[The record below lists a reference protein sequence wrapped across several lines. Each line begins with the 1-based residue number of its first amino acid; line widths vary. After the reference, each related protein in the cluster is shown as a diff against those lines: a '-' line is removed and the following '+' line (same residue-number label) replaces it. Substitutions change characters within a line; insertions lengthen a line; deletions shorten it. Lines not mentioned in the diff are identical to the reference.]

1 MMVYTQHETQIPSS
15 GNLQHMIFED
25 TSQKRWK
32 ISVTAFIALAVAG
45 FALLATLVAT
55 IIVNPPL
62 PSAVERESHQL
73 QAIQVT
79 NTIEKTT
86 PPVKTP
92 PTPTTARRRRTTIG
106 TNQSATSTTDNLL
119 ATFRHNGELLT
130 SAFLVQDDPS
140 SVASFKAHA
149 AQIDLVIPDWYT
161 LTSAQCDV
169 TEEINPSISTM
180 FASSTANIMPRV
192 SNGDAAGWH
201 TTEMQ
206 QVLQNETIRTCII
219 KKLAANANEH
229 HVVGLNVDI
238 EGLDPEDKDNY
249 LDFLTDLATALH
261 AQHQLLTV
269 DVASRDASYD
279 LTEIGKIAD
288 SVFLM
293 AYDEHYA
300 GGTAGPIA
308 SEDWFSDT
316 IDEALSE
323 IPSQKLII
331 AMGAYGYDWTMNSTS
346 TAQSLKF
353 SEAMSL
359 AKDVYAEPQLD
370 QASRNMAFAY
380 RDNNVDHQV
389 WFLNGIT
396 AWNESLILK
405 KKNVLGLSMWRLG
418 TEDPQF
424 WTAIAPK
431 ATPQNLTTVPALTS
445 VEYATEGEL
454 LHIHTAPQDGA
465 IDLTTD
471 DDGSIDYADYTA
483 VPTGYNVERAGAEIP
498 AKTLAL
504 TFDDGPDETWTP
516 QILSILEKEKVPAAF
531 FVVGDQAQR
540 FPDLLQRM
548 AKDNFLVGDH
558 TYLHPNL
565 ELVSTERTRIEVN
578 ATQRIIES
586 AYGRKTTLFR
596 APYDTDSSPSTAEQ
610 LRPLQ
615 EVSSM
620 GYTIAG
626 ANIDASDWEKPGV
639 DQIVTS
645 TVRQAQDPEN
655 HIIVMHDAG
664 GDRSQT
670 VAALPRIISEL
681 RAQGF
686 TFVSLDQASGIP
698 RDTLM
703 PKLDQREW
711 LFVEAANIWSF
722 IHIWGWTMIVWLF
735 YLTTG
740 ISILRIVFLGALV
753 LKSERKRRKT
763 VLAPL
768 TQLVTVIIPAYN
780 EEKVVAK
787 TVEGVLRSSYTNIEI
802 LVVDDGSTD
811 TTSAVVNGL
820 IVQHPNVRLITK
832 PNGGKS
838 SALNLG
844 FAEARGEIIVTI
856 DGDTIVFPDTVS
868 NLVAPL
874 ADASVD
880 AVCGNV
886 EVGNIHNPLTAFQAL
901 EYITTQNFDR
911 RAFDELN
918 CISVVPGATGAWR
931 RKRVIDIGGYA
942 DDTLTEDADI
952 TLRLLRSG
960 GKIVYAPEARSQTE
974 APETTSA
981 LAKQRFRWSYG
992 TFQCLAKHKDAFFH
1006 GPLGWVALPNM
1017 FLFQILFPLLSPI
1030 GDAVFILSIFRGDF
1044 GAILSGYLV
1053 FLFMDVCGS
1062 LLAFT
1067 LERKPKKLM
1076 WLILIQRFYYRQ
1088 FMYIITFR
1096 SILAI
1101 LRGRRHGWNKLKRTG
1116 SVTST
1121 G

>member
-1 MMVYTQHETQIPSS
+1 M
-15 GNLQHMIFED
+15 
-25 TSQKRWK
+25 
-32 ISVTAFIALAVAG
+32 SVSAFIALAVVG
-45 FALLATLVAT
+45 VALFSTLIAT
-55 IIVNPPL
+55 IVINPPL
-62 PSAVERESHQL
+62 PSVVERESHRL
-73 QAIQVT
+73 QAIQMT
-79 NTIEKTT
+79 SSIEAAATSTK
-86 PPVKTP
+86 PALNQAI
-92 PTPTTARRRRTTIG
+92 PTRRRRATASITA
-106 TNQSATSTTDNLL
+106 QSASSTENILQIAAQTHRDE
-119 ATFRHNGELLT
+119 TMS

-140 SVASFKAHA
+140 SVASFKNHA
-149 AQIDLVIPDWYT
+149 SRIDVIIPDWYT
-161 LTSAQCDV
+161 VTSAGCDI
-169 TEEINPSISTM
+169 TKKIDPTITAL
-180 FASSTANIMPRV
+180 FASSTSSVMPRV
-192 SNGDAAGWH
+192 SNGDTDGWH
-201 TTEMQ
+201 TTEIEAL
-206 QVLQNETIRTCII
+206 LQDEKNRTCLITN
-219 KKLAANANEH
+219 LAADANDR
-229 HVVGLNVDI
+229 HVIGLN
-238 EGLDPEDKDNY
+238 LDFESLNPEDKDNY
-249 LDFLTDLATALH
+249 LDFLTDLATKLH
-261 AQHQLLTV
+261 SQKQLLTV

-288 SVFLM
+288 SVFVM

-300 GGTAGPIA
+300 SGTAGAIA
-308 SEDWFSDT
+308 SDDWFSDT

-323 IPSQKLII
+323 IPPQKLVV
-331 AMGAYGYDWTMNSTS
+331 AMGTYGYDWTLNSTS
-346 TAQSLKF
+346 TVQSLKF

-359 AKDVYAEPQLD
+359 AKDIYTEPEMD
-370 QASRNMAFAY
+370 DASRNMAFAY
-380 RDNNVDHQV
+380 QDNNVQHQV
-389 WFLNGIT
+389 WFMNSVT
-396 AWNESLILK
+396 AWNEMQILK
-405 KKNVLGLSMWRLG
+405 KKKVLGFSMWRLG

-424 WTAIAPK
+424 WTAVSSRT
-431 ATPQNLTTVPALTS
+431 TPQDLKTVPALSS

-454 LHIHTAPQDGA
+454 LHIHTAPQAGA
-465 IDLTTD
+465 LDLTTD
-471 DDGSIDYADYTA
+471 DDGSIDYAHYTA
-483 VPTGYNVERAGAEIP
+483 VPTGYNVERAGTEIP

-516 QILSILEKEKVPAAF
+516 KILRILEQEKVPAAF

-540 FPDLLQRM
+540 FPNLLQRM
-548 AKDNFLVGDH
+548 AQDNFLVGDH

-565 ELVSTERTRIEVN
+565 ELASTERIRLEVN
-578 ATQRIIES
+578 ATQRVIES
-586 AYGRKTTLFR
+586 AYGRKTALFR

-610 LRPLQ
+610 LRPL
-615 EVSSM
+615 EDVSSM
-620 GYTIAG
+620 GYIIAG

-639 DQIVTS
+639 DQIVSS

-670 VAALPRIISEL
+670 VAALPKIISAL
-681 RAQGF
+681 KAQGF
-686 TFVSLDQASGIP
+686 TFVSLDQASGIS
-698 RDTLM
+698 RDKLM
-703 PKLDQREW
+703 PQLDQREW
-711 LFVEAANIWSF
+711 LFVQAANIWMF
-722 IHIWGWTMIVWLF
+722 VRIWGWTVIVWLF

-753 LKSERKRRKT
+753 IKSERKRRKT
-763 VLAPL
+763 TLAPL
-768 TQLVTVIIPAYN
+768 TQLVTVIVPAYN

-787 TVEGVLRSSYTNIEI
+787 TIDGVLRSSYANIEI

-811 TTSAVVNGL
+811 KTAE
-820 IVQHPNVRLITK
+820 IVTEISKHQPNVRLITK

-874 ADASVD
+874 ADLSVD

-952 TLRLLRSG
+952 TLRLLRSN

-992 TFQCLAKHKDAFFH
+992 TFQCLAKHRDAFFH
-1006 GPLGWVALPNM
+1006 GSLGWVALPNM

-1030 GDAVFILSIFRGDF
+1030 GDFVFILSIFRGDF
-1044 GAILSGYLV
+1044 RAILSGYLI

-1096 SILAI
+1096 SIIAI

-1116 SVTST
+1116 SVTT
-1121 G
+1121 TT